1 MNPAH
6 KPLLWGTA
14 VIAVGLLVIL
24 AVRSAGKDEPL
35 PVTAAPV
42 SLPSETVSTAAAT
55 SSTSPG
61 DETPPWMQPG
71 SATASAAQARLPAT
85 ATAVASPAEIQQ
97 SLVRIRQQSEHNTR
111 TADELLAQLD
121 ALEKSG
127 KAPPDVRLDALRD
140 NLLIAKQ
147 AQALA
152 RELAE
157 STQLPD
163 SPQRRQRHEEIIAE
177 LQQLQGRLRY
187 DVAASPDTGRRG
199 Q

>member
-1 MNPAH
+1 MMHAR
-6 KPLLWGTA
+6 KPLLLWTA
-14 VIAVGLLVIL
+14 AIIAVGLLVVL
-24 AVRSAGKDEPL
+24 AARSIGKQEPAASA
-35 PVTAAPV
+35 VAAAPAENAPM
-42 SLPSETVSTAAAT
+42 SAPASTAPTEA
-55 SSTSPG
+55 P
-61 DETPPWMQPG
+61 PPWMQQPG
-71 SATASAAQARLPAT
+71 SAIADATRIGQDTAAT
-85 ATAVASPAEIQQ
+85 PTASPAAIQQ

-127 KAPPDVRLDALRD
+127 KAPADVRLDALRE

-147 AQALA
+147 AQLLA
-152 RELAE
+152 REMAE

-163 SPQRRQRHEEIIAE
+163 SPQRRQRNAEIVAE

-187 DVAASPDTGRRG
+187 DVAATPANGRQG

>member
-1 MNPAH
+1 MMHAR
-6 KPLLWGTA
+6 KPLLLWTA
-14 VIAVGLLVIL
+14 AIIAVGLLVVL
-24 AVRSAGKDEPL
+24 AARSIGKQEP
-35 PVTAAPV
+35 AASAVAAAAAENAPM
-42 SLPSETVSTAAAT
+42 SAPASTAPTEA
-55 SSTSPG
+55 P
-61 DETPPWMQPG
+61 PPWMQQPG
-71 SATASAAQARLPAT
+71 SAIADATRIGQDTAAT
-85 ATAVASPAEIQQ
+85 PTASPAAIQQ

-127 KAPPDVRLDALRD
+127 KAPADVRLDALRE

-147 AQALA
+147 AQLLA
-152 RELAE
+152 REMAE

-163 SPQRRQRHEEIIAE
+163 SPQRRQRNAEIVAE

-187 DVAASPDTGRRG
+187 DVAATPANGRQG